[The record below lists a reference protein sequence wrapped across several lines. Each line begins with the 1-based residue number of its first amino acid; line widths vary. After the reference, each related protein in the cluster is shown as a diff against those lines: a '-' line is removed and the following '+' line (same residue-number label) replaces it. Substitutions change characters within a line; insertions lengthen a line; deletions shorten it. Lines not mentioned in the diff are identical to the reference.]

1 MLTGESVPVEV
12 TGGDEVAGAT
22 IKASGR
28 LDVRATR
35 VGADTALAQIARL
48 VAGAQAGKAQVQ
60 RLADRVSGV
69 FVPMVI
75 ALSVLTL
82 AGWLLSGAGAAAA
95 FSASVAVL
103 IIACPCALGLA
114 TPTALMVGSGRG
126 AQLGILIRGP
136 ETLERT
142 RQVTTI
148 VLDKTGTVTEGRM
161 QVASLIAANGVAE
174 DEMLRLAASVEEASE
189 HPIGGAIA
197 EHGREQLGPLPAVEE
212 FSSRARLG
220 VRALVDGHDVGVGRP
235 EFLAEWDI
243 DLPHELR
250 AANEHLEAT
259 EVTVIAVAW
268 DGRAQ
273 GVIAVADQ
281 IKPTSREAILDLKR
295 LGIEPVL
302 ITGDNERVAAV
313 VAEQVGIARVLA
325 GVLPDGKAAEIRRL
339 QQAGEVVA
347 MVGDGVNDAPA
358 LVQADLGSGDRDRCR
373 RGDRGLGP
381 HACLGRS
388 ARGGRCDP
396 ARPPDSSHD
405 QGQPVLGIR
414 I

>member
-1 MLTGESVPVEV
+1 MWVPDQCAEPLQTQPLAYRPFGLADAPSLRSGSGPPGVRTSGHMSTTHTSSPQRKPGYSGAPNIRALAVSAVDVSMLTGESVPVEV

-22 IKASGR
+22 INASGR

-82 AGWLLSGAGAAAA
+82 AEWLLSGASAAAA

-189 HPIGGAIA
+189 HPIGGRSPSTAA
-197 EHGREQLGPLPAVEE
+197 
-212 FSSRARLG
+212 SS
-220 VRALVDGHDVGVGRP
+220 
-235 EFLAEWDI
+235 
-243 DLPHELR
+243 
-250 AANEHLEAT
+250 
-259 EVTVIAVAW
+259 
-268 DGRAQ
+268 
-273 GVIAVADQ
+273 
-281 IKPTSREAILDLKR
+281 
-295 LGIEPVL
+295 
-302 ITGDNERVAAV
+302 
-313 VAEQVGIARVLA
+313 
-325 GVLPDGKAAEIRRL
+325 
-339 QQAGEVVA
+339 
-347 MVGDGVNDAPA
+347 
-358 LVQADLGSGDRDRCR
+358 
-373 RGDRGLGP
+373 
-381 HACLGRS
+381 LGRCPPSRNS
-388 ARGGRCDP
+388 AAAHASASVR
-396 ARPPDSSHD
+396 SSMATTSSSAAPSFWLS
-405 QGQPVLGIR
+405 GTSIYR
-414 I
+414 SS